1 MKKTTVIILG
11 LIAVI
16 FMREIKH
23 AQRIEPLRGNAAE
36 QIEEAYKA
44 GFDACMGQF

>member
-11 LIAVI
+11 LIAII
-16 FMREIKH
+16 FIREIKH
-23 AQRIEPLRGNAAE
+23 AQRIESLRGNATE
-36 QIEEAYKA
+36 QIEQAYNA